1 MSVTTDRPIVDRL
14 ATLGLVEWGTPL
26 TLDAAQVDALLTSRS
41 HEGLVCLLGAAV
53 ERGLVDVEPA
63 DGARVTEA
71 WTELMASAV
80 QLDTLLLQVTEALTA
95 TGIDSRVLKGVAVAT
110 LDEVDPSWRSYN
122 DVDVLV
128 PADKLLPAVAALV
141 ALGLKPIAAPVSRR
155 WAGRNSK
162 SLTLLHE
169 SGMQV
174 DVHRMLAAG
183 PFGARLRPGCLFEQA
198 QPLEVGGV
206 SLTALSDT
214 QRFLHACYHAALGGV
229 PGARHRRD
237 VLLLANAN
245 APIAVDAHF
254 ADGWSQAVVAAALE
268 WADAG
273 VDALGADWNTWLGS
287 RTVDPADG
295 ALIAAYGGSFRDIA
309 KAELRATRGPV
320 AKARYQAALVWPSRA
335 NLVSRGKTRWQHV
348 RGLVARR

>member
-14 ATLGLVEWGTPL
+14 TTLGLVEWGTPL
-26 TLDAAQVDALLTSRS
+26 TLETPQVDALLSARP

-63 DGARVTEA
+63 DGARVTGA

-95 TGIDSRVLKGVAVAT
+95 AGIDSRVLKGVANAT
-110 LDEVDPSWRSYN
+110 LDEVDRSWRSYN

-128 PADKLLPAVAALV
+128 PADKLLPAVDALDGI
-141 ALGLKPIAAPVSRR
+141 GLQPIAAPVSRR

-162 SLTLLHE
+162 SLTLLHG

-198 QPLEVGGV
+198 QLLDVGGV

-214 QRFLHACYHAALGGV
+214 QRFLHACYHATLGGV

-237 VLLLANAN
+237 VLLLAKAN
-245 APIAVDAHF
+245 APIAVDSQF
-254 ADGWSQAVVAAALE
+254 ADGWSPAVVAAALE

-273 VDALGADWNTWLGS
+273 VDVLGADWTTWLGS
-287 RTVDPADG
+287 RTVDPADD

-309 KAELRATRGPV
+309 KAELRATRGPL
-320 AKARYQAALVWPSRA
+320 ARVQYAAALAWPSND